1 MVSQATRRTQVLV
14 IGGGPAG
21 ATAACLCAQNGLET
35 ILLEREK
42 GPRFHIGESLMP
54 DTYWTLKRL
63 GVLDQL
69 KASRHTMKYSV
80 QFVTET
86 GKESQP
92 FYFFENNP
100 HECAQTWQVVRSEF
114 DALLVENAARHGAT
128 VLQGS
133 RALDVIT
140 CPDNPRK
147 VIGARVRQQGFGE
160 FDILADV
167 VVDATGQSA
176 LISNKFDLKVP
187 DPTLRNASIWTYYK
201 GASREGGLDEGA
213 TLVLALQKKKG
224 WFWYIPLADDIVSV
238 GVVAPIDYLTKNRG
252 NAETV
257 FNEELERCPGAKRRV
272 MAGQR
277 VSDFYT
283 TKDFSY
289 KSSQV
294 AGDGWVL
301 VGDAFGF
308 LDPVYSSGVFLALKS
323 GEFAADAIRDA
334 FTHNDFSGTRLGCW
348 GDKFLQGMDR
358 MKRLVYG
365 FYEGFNFGSFIRKHP
380 EMKRHLIDLLIG
392 DLFKDSVD
400 EIIEPLDAMRAEFR
414 AMQAME
420 MAQENEMAQQAGMA
434 KTM

>member
-1 MVSQATRRTQVLV
+1 MVSQAARRAQVLV
-14 IGGGPAG
+14 LGGGPAG
-21 ATAACLCAQNGLET
+21 ATAAALCAQNGLDT

-54 DTYWTLKRL
+54 DTYWTLRRL

-69 KASRHTMKYSV
+69 KASRHTVKYSV
-80 QFVTET
+80 QFVTDT

-114 DALLVENAARHGAT
+114 DSMLVENAAKHGAT
-128 VLQGS
+128 VLQGA

-147 VIGARVRQQGFGE
+147 VTGARVHQQGFGE
-160 FDILADV
+160 FDIHADV
-167 VVDATGQSA
+167 VVDATGQSS
-176 LISNKFDLKVP
+176 LIANKFSLKVA
-187 DPTLRNASIWTYYK
+187 DPLLRNASVWTYYK

-238 GVVAPIDYLTKNRG
+238 GVVGPMDYLMKGRG
-252 NAETV
+252 DAETI
-257 FNEELERCPGAKRRV
+257 FQEELERCPGAKRRV
-272 MAGQR
+272 MPGQR
-277 VSDFYT
+277 VTGFYT

-289 KSSQV
+289 KSTQV

-323 GEFAADAIRDA
+323 GEFAADSIRAA
-334 FTHNDFSGTRLGCW
+334 FDSGDFSGQQLGSW
-348 GDKFLQGMDR
+348 GPHFLQGMDR
-358 MKRLVYG
+358 MKRLVHA
-365 FYEGFNFGSFIRKHP
+365 FYEGFNFGAFVRKHP

-400 EIIEPLDAMRAEFR
+400 EIIEPLDAMRAEYR

-420 MAQENEMAQQAGMA
+420 MAQEAEMAKSM
-434 KTM
+434 

>member
-14 IGGGPAG
+14 MGGGPAG
-21 ATAACLCAQNGLET
+21 ATAAGLCAQNGRET

-187 DPTLRNASIWTYYK
+187 DPTLRM
-201 GASREGGLDEGA
+201 
-213 TLVLALQKKKG
+213 ALL
-224 WFWYIPLADDIVSV
+224 P
-238 GVVAPIDYLTKNRG
+238 
-252 NAETV
+252 
-257 FNEELERCPGAKRRV
+257 
-272 MAGQR
+272 
-277 VSDFYT
+277 
-283 TKDFSY
+283 
-289 KSSQV
+289 
-294 AGDGWVL
+294 
-301 VGDAFGF
+301 
-308 LDPVYSSGVFLALKS
+308 
-323 GEFAADAIRDA
+323 
-334 FTHNDFSGTRLGCW
+334 
-348 GDKFLQGMDR
+348 
-358 MKRLVYG
+358 KRLVC
-365 FYEGFNFGSFIRKHP
+365 
-380 EMKRHLIDLLIG
+380 
-392 DLFKDSVD
+392 
-400 EIIEPLDAMRAEFR
+400 
-414 AMQAME
+414 
-420 MAQENEMAQQAGMA
+420 A
-434 KTM
+434 KTLHVGEGDDLPADESDLTTQVL